1 MVEPHANPTAG
12 TPVLDM
18 VSEDDDERRYSSGD
32 GHEEGSRASE
42 LVGSREHHAMSE
54 QECTLQAH
62 WLKPAHSK
70 DCSTRSVANEASY
83 MGMNSIWG
91 GVTVEP
97 DSEDMESQKG
107 SKRWFPQ
114 YPNSQSRILW
124 DCVAAILVIYDVVM
138 LPLAVFKFQKN
149 DFVIS
154 MDWITLIFWTI
165 NMPAS
170 LCVGYVAHGQMVM
183 DMRRILLHYLKTWF
197 ILDVLILVPDW
208 TFIIINEGGEDV
220 NSVGQSHTGVV
231 RILRLSR
238 MARLVR
244 LMKLRRFLQSVY
256 YAIESEYVSIL
267 IHIVQMIALV
277 LAFCHMIG
285 CMWFLVSDTQDGKPT
300 WVNVHGYDEEDWPYQ
315 YALAFHWSITQF
327 TPSTNDIAPK
337 NMAERVTAI
346 CVVVF
351 ALVGFAYIVG
361 SITGSLTQLRSL
373 SEGSAKMFWDLR
385 RYLTHFRVQPTLAL
399 RIEKYLEHAWARQQ
413 KGIHSNRVRLLAM
426 LSEPLSRELNLEIY
440 MPSLKVHPLLLN
452 LSEASP
458 LTMQRIA
465 HSAIQ
470 ENKAARHD
478 LLFVPSEPAV
488 NMIFRV
494 SGKLW
499 YQPNG
504 DQQGTM
510 VSQAEEGW
518 VAEPVLWVNAWEHK
532 GALTAATDSD
542 LLMVDPVQFS
552 LVVTR
557 SPCSYDMGVQYARAF
572 VQWLKLH
579 AQGEARTSTGEV
591 LRRADLASKG
601 FEQIWMQ
608 SAKLNWSNNLHL
620 GRTKSR
626 LGLRGF

>member
-1 MVEPHANPTAG
+1 
-12 TPVLDM
+12 
-18 VSEDDDERRYSSGD
+18 
-32 GHEEGSRASE
+32 
-42 LVGSREHHAMSE
+42 
-54 QECTLQAH
+54 
-62 WLKPAHSK
+62 
-70 DCSTRSVANEASY
+70 
-83 MGMNSIWG
+83 
-91 GVTVEP
+91 VTVEP

-426 LSEPLSRELNLEIY
+426 LSEPLSRELDLEIY

-458 LTMQRIA
+458 LTMQRVA
-465 HSAIQ
+465 HSAIR

-488 NMIFRV
+488 NMFFRV

-504 DQQGTM
+504 DQVGTM
-510 VSQAEEGW
+510 VSQADEGW
-518 VAEPVLWVNAWEHK
+518 VAEPVLWVHAWEHK
-532 GALTAATDSD
+532 GALTAATDAD
-542 LLMVDPVQFS
+542 LLLVDPVQFS

-557 SPCSYDMGVQYARAF
+557 SPRSYEMGVQYARAL
-572 VQWLKLH
+572 VQWLRLH
-579 AQGEARTSTGEV
+579 AQGEASTSTGEV
-591 LRRADLASKG
+591 LRRADLASNG

-608 SAKLNWSNNLHL
+608 AAKVNWSNNLHL